1 MLGFKR
7 NNMFA
12 KMQLRYEPL
21 PLPVRTNIGDQEMQ
35 QRGRHVAFTPGNS
48 VQYRARL
55 LITAST
61 LQTSAALLCS
71 PIIQVFASHGAVL
84 RFVGVQC

>member
-21 PLPVRTNIGDQEMQ
+21 PLPVRTNIGDQEM
-35 QRGRHVAFTPGNS
+35 H
-48 VQYRARL
+48 
-55 LITAST
+55 
-61 LQTSAALLCS
+61 SAAATLHSLQVIPCSTVHVSSIPRALCRPAPPCS
-71 PIIQVFASHGAVL
+71 AAQ
-84 RFVGVQC
+84 